1 MLQFFWPKLMA
12 IWNGSVMIFWHVFA
26 RSLSWKSNLDCVR
39 LNILDAEFSDVSII
53 RPGHDAGDH
62 KDWNPS
68 EKCWSKDNEQK
79 HTSTATRAHRIILC
93 MKRCPYRPS
102 LKKRQSWKPLR
113 RRPLFNQSWSNLWYL
128 QQILLRPA
136 SARSWHRRR
145 PHKDS
150 TSWCLPPIFQLKR
163 VLTWL
168 MRQHALD
175 FTFW

>member
-1 MLQFFWPKLMA
+1 MLHFFWQKLMA
-12 IWNGSVMIFWHVFA
+12 IRNGSVMIFWNVFA

-68 EKCWSKDNEQK
+68 EKSWSKDNEQK

-102 LKKRQSWKPLR
+102 LKKDKVENLLKEGCCSIKVGQICDTCNRFSWDLPVPDLDTEHNLTKIPPLDACRQY
-113 RRPLFNQSWSNLWYL
+113 SNSKGF
-128 QQILLRPA
+128 LLD
-136 SARSWHRRR
+136 WW
-145 PHKDS
+145 DS
-150 TSWCLPPIFQLKR
+150 TY
-163 VLTWL
+163 
-168 MRQHALD
+168 
-175 FTFW
+175 